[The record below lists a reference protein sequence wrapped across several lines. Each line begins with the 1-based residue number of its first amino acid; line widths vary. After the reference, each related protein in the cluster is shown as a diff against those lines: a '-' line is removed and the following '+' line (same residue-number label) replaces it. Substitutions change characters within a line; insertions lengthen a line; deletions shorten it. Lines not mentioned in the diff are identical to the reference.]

1 MFEAI
6 GKYNTAKIFTS
17 HLEETAYGQ
26 VLELC
31 NQKAFE
37 GAKVRIM
44 PDSHA
49 GKGCVIG
56 YTQQLKGRVVPNLI
70 GVDIGCGMEVT
81 YLGKIEID
89 FARLD
94 HFIRHKVP
102 HGHSIHQKVMHKLEK
117 PALQEQ
123 IKRISKKTGTDYEKH
138 QRSIGSL
145 GGGNHFIEINVDSE
159 GNKILVIHSGSRN
172 LGLQVATYHQK
183 KAERY
188 CTSRLQ
194 ELMEQRE
201 EELRLLRASGDAD
214 SIPAVIQKY
223 DAELELYRVPKPLMF
238 LEGAGADE
246 YLEDMYAAQE
256 FALLNRRGMSK
267 AIAEFLQLDYKNLD
281 KFTTIHN
288 YINPEDKIIRKG
300 AISAK
305 KDEKVI
311 IPINMRDGSIIAIG
325 KGNPDWNY
333 SAPHGAGRLM
343 SRSRA
348 KDLIHMNDF
357 KDTMRDVWTSSVS
370 TKTLDEA
377 PMAYKP
383 IEEILENTKDALEIV
398 EIIKPLYNFKA

>member
-6 GKYNTAKIFTS
+6 GKYNTAKIFTTN
-17 HLEETAYGQ
+17 LEETAYGQ

-89 FARLD
+89 FAILD

-194 ELMEQRE
+194 DLIEQRE
-201 EELRLLRASGDAD
+201 EEIRLLRASGDTDAL
-214 SIPAVIQKY
+214 PAVIQRY
-223 DAELELYRVPKPLMF
+223 DEEMELYRVPKPLMF

-267 AIAEFLQLDYKNLD
+267 AIAEFLQLDYRNLE

-288 YINPEDKIIRKG
+288 YINPEDEIIRKG

-305 KDEKVI
+305 KGEKVI

-357 KDTMRDVWTSSVS
+357 KDTMRDVWTTSVS

-383 IEEILENTKDALEIV
+383 IEDILENTKEALEIV